1 MLLMSK
7 SDQTPDW
14 TEIKREV
21 TSRAYF
27 IAGPLLEAI
36 EQNQRCVLL
45 IDEIDKVDYA
55 FEAMLLELLSV
66 WTLSIPKMGTVHA
79 TSIPHVFLTSNQE
92 RRLGDPLR
100 RRSFYLVVEHPTA
113 EREAAIVARRTPDA
127 DEKTHR
133 FIAGLAKSLR
143 AYTMEKPPSIS
154 EMNDVALAMQLLG
167 IEQIRPEHKD
177 IMLPLIAKTEGDRK
191 RLLMKQA
198 FESIVRIAGRYASE
212 VSPEEA
218 TDIRGNLRREGGGMR
233 RLLVLALCVM
243 ALAIQSTAETRPAG
257 NPELKYYAD
266 AYADHY
272 GVPRA
277 LVHAIIAQES
287 NWNPHALSNKGAA
300 GLMQLMPG
308 TAEMYL
314 VRNRFSVTE
323 NLSGGVQYLADLM
336 TEFRGEMRLAVAAY
350 YCGSRHIARRGLNY
364 ANPDVVSYVEAVH
377 HRYQLELREQA
388 DRDHPMPGKGQ

>member
-1 MLLMSK
+1 MYASPDETLAALERVGYFTDQKTATTVYLAGRLHRPIMLEGPAGAGKTELAASVSRAYKVPLLRLQCSQGINEEKAIGQYDKSLQALYVLLMSK
-7 SDQTPDW
+7 SDHTPDW

-27 IAGPLLEAI
+27 MAGPLLEAI

-100 RRSFYLVVEHPTA
+100 RRCFYLVVEHPTA
-113 EREAAIVARRTPDA
+113 EREAAIVAKRTPKA
-127 DEKTHR
+127 SEKTHR

-167 IEQIRPEHKD
+167 IEQIGPEHKD

-198 FESIVRIAGRYASE
+198 FESVVRIAGRYASE
-212 VSPEEA
+212 MSPEEA
-218 TDIRGNLRREGGGMR
+218 TD
-233 RLLVLALCVM
+233 A
-243 ALAIQSTAETRPAG
+243 AAIFEEKAEA
-257 NPELKYYAD
+257 
-266 AYADHY
+266 
-272 GVPRA
+272 
-277 LVHAIIAQES
+277 
-287 NWNPHALSNKGAA
+287 
-300 GLMQLMPG
+300 
-308 TAEMYL
+308 
-314 VRNRFSVTE
+314 
-323 NLSGGVQYLADLM
+323 
-336 TEFRGEMRLAVAAY
+336 
-350 YCGSRHIARRGLNY
+350 
-364 ANPDVVSYVEAVH
+364 
-377 HRYQLELREQA
+377 
-388 DRDHPMPGKGQ
+388 

>member
-1 MLLMSK
+1 MYATPHETLAALERVGYFTDLKTATTVYLAGQLHRPVLLEGPAGAGKTELASSVSRAYRVPLLRLQCYQGINEEKAIGQYDKSLQELYVLLMSK
-7 SDQTPDW
+7 SNQTPDW
-14 TEIKREV
+14 AEIKHEV

-66 WTLSIPKMGTVHA
+66 WTLSIPRMGTVHA
-79 TSIPHVFLTSNQE
+79 TSIPYVFLTSNQE

-100 RRSFYLVVEHPTA
+100 RRSFYLVIEHPTA
-113 EREAAIVARRTPDA
+113 DREAAIVAKRTPDA

-154 EMNDVALAMQLLG
+154 EMNDVALAMQLLE

-212 VSPEEA
+212 VSHEEA
-218 TDIRGNLRREGGGMR
+218 SD
-233 RLLVLALCVM
+233 
-243 ALAIQSTAETRPAG
+243 
-257 NPELKYYAD
+257 
-266 AYADHY
+266 
-272 GVPRA
+272 
-277 LVHAIIAQES
+277 
-287 NWNPHALSNKGAA
+287 
-300 GLMQLMPG
+300 
-308 TAEMYL
+308 
-314 VRNRFSVTE
+314 
-323 NLSGGVQYLADLM
+323 
-336 TEFRGEMRLAVAAY
+336 VAAI
-350 YCGSRHIARRGLNY
+350 HAEK
-364 ANPDVVSYVEAVH
+364 AEA
-377 HRYQLELREQA
+377 
-388 DRDHPMPGKGQ
+388 

>member
-1 MLLMSK
+1 MYASPDETFAALKRVGYFTDQKTATTVYLAGRLHRPIMLEGPAGAGKTELAASVSRAYKVPLLRLQCYQGINEEKAIGQYDKSLQELYVLLMSK
-7 SDQTPDW
+7 SDHTPDW

-27 IAGPLLEAI
+27 MAGPLLEAI

-113 EREAAIVARRTPDA
+113 EREAVIVAKRTPDA
-127 DEKTHR
+127 SDKTHR

-154 EMNDVALAMQLLG
+154 EMNDMALAMQLLG
-167 IEQIRPEHKD
+167 IEQIGPEHKD

-212 VSPEEA
+212 MSAEEA
-218 TDIRGNLRREGGGMR
+218 TD
-233 RLLVLALCVM
+233 LA
-243 ALAIQSTAETRPAG
+243 AIFEEKAEA
-257 NPELKYYAD
+257 
-266 AYADHY
+266 
-272 GVPRA
+272 
-277 LVHAIIAQES
+277 
-287 NWNPHALSNKGAA
+287 
-300 GLMQLMPG
+300 
-308 TAEMYL
+308 
-314 VRNRFSVTE
+314 
-323 NLSGGVQYLADLM
+323 
-336 TEFRGEMRLAVAAY
+336 
-350 YCGSRHIARRGLNY
+350 
-364 ANPDVVSYVEAVH
+364 
-377 HRYQLELREQA
+377 
-388 DRDHPMPGKGQ
+388 

>member
-1 MLLMSK
+1 MYASPDETLAALEGVGYFTDQKTATTVYLAGRLHRPIMLEGPAGAGKTELAASVSRAYKVPLLRLQCYQGINEEKAIGQYDKSLQELYVLLMSK
-7 SDQTPDW
+7 SDHTPNW

-27 IAGPLLEAI
+27 MAGPLLEAI

-113 EREAAIVARRTPDA
+113 EREAAIVAKRTPKA
-127 DEKTHR
+127 SEKTHR

-167 IEQIRPEHKD
+167 IEQIGPEHKD

-198 FESIVRIAGRYASE
+198 FESIVRIAGRHASE
-212 VSPEEA
+212 MSPEEV
-218 TDIRGNLRREGGGMR
+218 TD
-233 RLLVLALCVM
+233 
-243 ALAIQSTAETRPAG
+243 
-257 NPELKYYAD
+257 
-266 AYADHY
+266 
-272 GVPRA
+272 
-277 LVHAIIAQES
+277 
-287 NWNPHALSNKGAA
+287 
-300 GLMQLMPG
+300 
-308 TAEMYL
+308 
-314 VRNRFSVTE
+314 VTTIFE
-323 NLSGGVQYLADLM
+323 DK
-336 TEFRGEMRLAVAAY
+336 
-350 YCGSRHIARRGLNY
+350 
-364 ANPDVVSYVEAVH
+364 VEA
-377 HRYQLELREQA
+377 
-388 DRDHPMPGKGQ
+388 